1 MEESDVI
8 EVDNVDD
15 TLETVEIE
23 DLEVERTGVNNGY
36 NIGAI
41 YTVTNT
47 TYTNFFNS
55 DGSLNVSSQCDA
67 LRFRG
72 SFIDIPFKNFVINR
86 NIGLYFSN
94 DAVFQNTGFKLTA
107 QGLSISG
114 AKFTGDNWA
123 GNGAVIYIN
132 GKNVK
137 VKNLFINVTAPD
149 GVDFHG
155 IDVLDYYNVKLLNNT
170 IIYNVPYTNSN
181 CYNYVIR
188 VSFNFYHFNVDFEG
202 GPCIAK
208 RVSG

>member
-1 MEESDVI
+1 MKYKRKILFGVLIIMLICCITTVSATNADNNQSLEESDVI

-15 TLETVEIE
+15 TLETVEME

-86 NIGLYFSN
+86 NIGLYFSMMLYS
-94 DAVFQNTGFKLTA
+94 KIL
-107 QGLSISG
+107 
-114 AKFTGDNWA
+114 
-123 GNGAVIYIN
+123 
-132 GKNVK
+132 
-137 VKNLFINVTAPD
+137 
-149 GVDFHG
+149 
-155 IDVLDYYNVKLLNNT
+155 VLN
-170 IIYNVPYTNSN
+170 
-181 CYNYVIR
+181 
-188 VSFNFYHFNVDFEG
+188 
-202 GPCIAK
+202 
-208 RVSG
+208 

>member
-1 MEESDVI
+1 M
-8 EVDNVDD
+8 
-15 TLETVEIE
+15 
-23 DLEVERTGVNNGY
+23 
-36 NIGAI
+36 
-41 YTVTNT
+41 
-47 TYTNFFNS
+47 
-55 DGSLNVSSQCDA
+55 
-67 LRFRG
+67 
-72 SFIDIPFKNFVINR
+72 INR

-132 GKNVK
+132 GENVK

-155 IDVLDYYNVKLLNNT
+155 VDVLNSSNVKLLNNT
-170 IIYNVPYTNSN
+170 IIYNVPYANSN

-188 VSFNFYHFNVDFEG
+188 VKDSQNAE
-202 GPCIAK
+202 
-208 RVSG
+208 VSSSQ

>member
-1 MEESDVI
+1 MKYKRKILFGVLIIMLICCITTVSATNADNNQSLEESDVI

-36 NIGAI
+36 NISAM

-47 TYTNFFNS
+47 TYGNFFKP
-55 DGSLNVSSQCDA
+55 DGSLDVGSQCGA
-67 LRFRG
+67 LRFSG

-132 GKNVK
+132 GENVK

-149 GVDFHG
+149 GSVDRKS
-155 IDVLDYYNVKLLNNT
+155 VV
-170 IIYNVPYTNSN
+170 
-181 CYNYVIR
+181 
-188 VSFNFYHFNVDFEG
+188 
-202 GPCIAK
+202 
-208 RVSG
+208 